1 MLLTIQYIECVLC
14 IYRRSLTWVSVHINR
29 KCKYCFPINK
39 NLWIPIKKIIDKPR
53 FKYDIYMVVNSAVGL
68 KMATKYGDMS
78 SVLIYQINCQ
88 LFYQL
93 CFPRS
98 FSVKILPCP
107 CPHKPQ
113 LTYLFLFTLTK
124 FILPL
129 NADHTMPQ
137 GPYPSWTYLSNSV
150 LALQLLLYFPSI
162 VFVRVSGLSVFN
174 LLSSTTFE

>member
-1 MLLTIQYIECVLC
+1 MSVFYVFTDGVWLGSQFISTENVSIVFQLIN
-14 IYRRSLTWVSVHINR
+14 IYGFQL
-29 KCKYCFPINK
+29 
-39 NLWIPIKKIIDKPR
+39 KKIIDKPR
-53 FKYDIYMVVNSAVGL
+53 FKYDIYMVVNSSVGL
-68 KMATKYGDMS
+68 KMATKYGYMS

-137 GPYPSWTYLSNSV
+137 GPLPITDL
-150 LALQLLLYFPSI
+150 FI
-162 VFVRVSGLSVFN
+162 
-174 LLSSTTFE
+174 